1 MQDEKA
7 ITIRASSMRLAVL
20 CPASATS
27 PREVLV
33 DSFDATA
40 VDGSDVHRAISM
52 RIKGAQHP
60 PFEGENAA
68 ENEKMVELA
77 LDWFNANIRILY
89 ESVVTECRL
98 TADFLSGTLDVLA
111 IRSTK
116 AVVVDWKTT
125 YREDDH
131 SAQLYSYA
139 YLVFSNYSHIDEVEI
154 FTAYLRG
161 EGVLRKV
168 LTRDWIMAW
177 AEEVKHNILGHAD
190 LYRTGEHCLRC
201 QRRIGCPAVREINR
215 QTIAELEA
223 GGEQL
228 ALTRERVASLRPR
241 VKLVEKV
248 IKAFDE
254 FVRNDVIANGP
265 IPTVEGKEL
274 RAVQMNFDHIDIVKA
289 WPILQT
295 EFTDAEMSEFVE
307 VGKTAMLKAIAAKTA
322 KGKGKAQDAFMSRL
336 RSTGAVNTT
345 QGIQVREVACH

>member
-1 MQDEKA
+1 MQAENA

-20 CPASATS
+20 CPASAS
-27 PREVLV
+27 APREVLV
-33 DSFDATA
+33 DSFDATS

-52 RIKGAQHP
+52 RIRGSQHP
-60 PFEGENAA
+60 PFEGDTAA

-77 LDWFNANIRILY
+77 LDWFNKNIRILY
-89 ESVVTECRL
+89 SNIQTEVRL
-98 TADFLSGTLDVLA
+98 TADFLSGTIDVLVLA
-111 IRSTK
+111 SRK

-139 YLVFSNYSHIDEVEI
+139 FLVFSNHLDIDEVEI
-154 FTAYLRG
+154 FTAYLRDG
-161 EGVLRKV
+161 SVLRKV

-177 AEEVKHNILGHAD
+177 AEEVKHNILGHSE

-201 QRRIGCPAVREINR
+201 QRRIGCPAIREINR
-215 QTIAELEA
+215 QTIAELEQGA
-223 GGEQL
+223 DIL
-228 ALTRERVASLRPR
+228 KRERIAELRPR

-248 IKAFDE
+248 IKSFDE
-254 FVRNDVIANGP
+254 FVRADVIANGP

-274 RAVQMNFDHIDIVKA
+274 RALTMNFDHINIVTA
-289 WPILQT
+289 WSILQA

-307 VGKTAMLKAIAAKTA
+307 VGKTAMLKAIAAKTV
-322 KGKGKAQDAFMSRL
+322 KGKGKAQDAFMDRL
-336 RSTGAVNTT
+336 RAVGAVKTT